1 MKKLFFLILLSAV
14 LGLRFPG
21 SIKALTTNRDSL
33 ILNLA
38 KASSDTVK
46 ILLLNQLANDYINSD
61 MEISLEYTQEMVEL
75 IDRQSL
81 TDKKGAYYADAAILY
96 LNCNIYDKA
105 LDLLFKALKIFEVSG
120 NQYSIAIT
128 KNTMGGVY
136 FRLGKMEQ
144 ALQCFNEGMKICEEK
159 VAEGDSSYNNRLHLF
174 YNNISLIYYTQ
185 EDKRPLAG
193 SYLEKAIATVP
204 PNDYSNL
211 SQYYNNI
218 ASFFYEQ
225 GRTEQAYDCAY
236 KSLNYR
242 KKLNDD
248 NSIARSFYTL
258 ASLFYSEKKLPQAQL
273 YLDSALHIGLKLK
286 SNLLLRDVYKLNL
299 VIAENRSDY
308 LSAYQYQKKIY
319 EIQNLLVNDTILAK
333 TTAMKLEYDYEKKAA
348 IQELNIQKA
357 KFRSNLLACILITVI
372 IVTILIFLLVRNRN
386 KRIQL
391 EKENLEKDL
400 EVKNKELTTNVIYLM
415 RNTDMIRQVIQKLI
429 EIRPSLNHENV
440 EAIKKVIMNLQSL
453 MKDDIWNE
461 FETHFNHV
469 HLDFYKKIKE
479 RYPDL
484 TPTELKLCAFL
495 RLNMSSKEISSLTG
509 ITVKSV
515 EVMRARLR
523 KKLNIANT
531 DINLISYLLEF

>member
-14 LGLRFPG
+14 LGFCFPG

-33 ILNLA
+33 ILHLA
-38 KASSDTVK
+38 KAGNDTVK
-46 ILLLNQLANDYINSD
+46 IMILNRLANDYINSD

-105 LDLLFKALKIFEVSG
+105 LDLLFKALKIFEVSD

-248 NSIARSFYTL
+248 NSIAKSFYTL

-357 KFRSNLLACILITVI
+357 KFRSKLLACILITVI

-429 EIRPSLNHENV
+429 EIRPSLNLENV

-469 HLDFYKKIKE
+469 HLDFYKNIKE